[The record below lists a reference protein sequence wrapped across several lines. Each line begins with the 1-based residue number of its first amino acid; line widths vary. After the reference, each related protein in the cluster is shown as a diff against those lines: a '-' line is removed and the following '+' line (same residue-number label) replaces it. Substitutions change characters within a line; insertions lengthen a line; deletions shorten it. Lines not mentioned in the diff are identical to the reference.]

1 MAKGFE
7 LKVADVSGLTDADWT
22 AINKVVSACEAGGFE
37 VFWDEIDKL
46 GDPARQI
53 KVAGA
58 FFPDLIREALKDEM
72 AEHGITQ
79 EDLKELLRSR
89 ERPATSQ

>member
-1 MAKGFE
+1 MH
-7 LKVADVSGLTDADWT
+7 
-22 AINKVVSACEAGGFE
+22 ACAAGGFE

-46 GDPARQI
+46 GDPVRQI

-72 AEHGITQ
+72 AEQGITQ
-79 EDLKELLRSR
+79 DDLKELLGSVKS
-89 ERPATSQ
+89 PAANQ

>member
-1 MAKGFE
+1 VAKGFE
-7 LKVADVSGLTDADWT
+7 LKVVDASCLTDADWT
-22 AINKVVSACEAGGFE
+22 GINKVMRACEVGGFE

-58 FFPDLIREALKDEM
+58 FFPDLIREALKDEL
-72 AEHGITQ
+72 AEHGITH
-79 EDLKELLRSR
+79 EDLKELLRSL
-89 ERPATSQ
+89 ERSATCQ

>member
-1 MAKGFE
+1 MAKGLG
-7 LKVADVSGLTDADWT
+7 LKVVNVSGLTDADWT
-22 AINKVVSACEAGGFE
+22 GINKVMRACEARGFE

-72 AEHGITQ
+72 AEHGITH
-79 EDLKELLRSR
+79 EDLKELLRSL
-89 ERPATSQ
+89 ECPATKQ

>member
-1 MAKGFE
+1 LE
-7 LKVADVSGLTDADWT
+7 R
-22 AINKVVSACEAGGFE
+22 NKQNYATCEAGGFE

-58 FFPDLIREALKDEM
+58 FFPDLIREALKWRVQKKT
-72 AEHGITQ
+72 AFSGG
-79 EDLKELLRSR
+79 
-89 ERPATSQ
+89 

>member
-22 AINKVVSACEAGGFE
+22 AINKVISACEAGGFE

-58 FFPDLIREALKDEM
+58 VFP
-72 AEHGITQ
+72 
-79 EDLKELLRSR
+79 
-89 ERPATSQ
+89 